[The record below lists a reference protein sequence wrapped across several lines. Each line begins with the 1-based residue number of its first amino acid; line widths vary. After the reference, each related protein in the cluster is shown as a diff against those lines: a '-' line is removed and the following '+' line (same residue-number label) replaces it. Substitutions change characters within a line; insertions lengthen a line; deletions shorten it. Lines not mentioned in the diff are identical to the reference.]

1 MSEEMEMVSPIE
13 NTDLTTQYEEARS
26 GITKIRDD
34 DYFSWDEREALL
46 LGRLEDQGSDNT
58 KSKVNTQE
66 LTNIVYDGAS
76 RVMAQF
82 PTGKVYPTS
91 TKNTGTSKAMDL
103 VFHKYVIPNANSQ
116 FDFLTKLRLWDVY
129 SRVYGS
135 MPALV
140 DYVVTED
147 YVGPDMWLLNPR
159 TFFPQAGAMN
169 IQDMQ
174 YCFVD
179 NYVTIDWLKGKLDH
193 PKTWD
198 VEAVQK
204 VISDAKDGGGANKK
218 SEDKTFAETEY
229 TDDKDFEVGKYA
241 KVKVVTRYERNT
253 WTTFAPDFGN
263 KILRSIPNPHGN
275 GKLPIVMKECYPLI
289 DRIYGL
295 AEFER
300 GKTLQYAANSL
311 VNLYLDGVKFSIFPP
326 TISTKNG
333 VVKDSMQFKP
343 GAHWQEIMPN
353 SIRQLQIS
361 PQGINTFTET
371 ISYLKSSMLNMA
383 ATTDTSVSK
392 ETDPGYGKTPEALK
406 QQASREG
413 ARDSWDRFMMEQA
426 IKEVFD
432 RFIDMLSVRQEQPIP
447 IMLFGKELAEYQAM
461 YPEEKL
467 QMYDGTGNVDIAPED
482 LEGDFQYVMDAGTTL
497 KKDESVEN
505 ETVRD
510 LIMLAVRV
518 PGGLEQIAQT
528 GKINF
533 GDKQFDF
540 GEAMKRFVITSGITD
555 SDKIIRDATPQER
568 QVSMMQQQAQAMG
581 QQPMSSGV
589 PGDGMAPPS
598 MGTTGNPNATNEQLQ
613 QQASQMY
620 L

>member
-1 MSEEMEMVSPIE
+1 MSEENEMVSPIE
-13 NTDLTTQYEEARS
+13 NTGLATQYSEARS
-26 GITKIRDD
+26 GIAKIRDD
-34 DYFSWDEREALL
+34 NYFSWDEREALL

-82 PTGKVYPTS
+82 PTGKIYPTS
-91 TKNTGTSKAMDL
+91 TKNTGSAKMMDL

-116 FDFLTKLRLWDVY
+116 FNFLTKLRLWDVY

-140 DYVVTED
+140 DYVITDD

-169 IQDMQ
+169 ISDMQ

-179 NYVTIDWLKGKLDH
+179 NEVTVEWLTKKLDTE
-193 PKTWD
+193 TWNQ
-198 VEAVQK
+198 EALQY
-204 VISDAKDGGGANKK
+204 VISKAKDGGTSEKK

-229 TDDKDFEVGKYA
+229 TDDKDFEIGKYA
-241 KVKVVTRYERNT
+241 KVKVVTRYELNK
-253 WTTFAPDFGN
+253 WTSFCPDYEN
-263 KILRSIPNPHGN
+263 KIIREIANPHDN
-275 GKLPIVMKECYPLI
+275 GKLPIVMKECYPLL

-333 VVKDSMQFKP
+333 VVKDSMAFKP
-343 GAHWQEIMPN
+343 GAHWQEIVPN

-413 ARDSWDRFMMEQA
+413 ARDSWDRYMMEQA

-447 IMLFGKELAEYQAM
+447 IMLFGKELQEFKEM
-461 YPEEKL
+461 YPEEEIKL
-467 QMYDGTGNVDIAPED
+467 FDGTGNVEVQPED
-482 LEGDFQYVMDAGTTL
+482 LSGDFQYIMDAGTTL

-505 ETVRD
+505 ETIRD

-518 PGGLEQIAQT
+518 PGGLEQIGQT

-540 GEAMKRFVITSGITD
+540 GEAMKRFVITSGISD
-555 SDKIIRDATPQER
+555 SDKIIRDATAEER
-568 QVSMMQQQAQAMG
+568 MIGQAQQQAQAMG
-581 QQPMSSGV
+581 QEPMSSGV

-598 MGTTGNPNATNEQLQ
+598 MGSTGNPNMTNEQLQ
-613 QQASQMY
+613 KQASQMFI
-620 L
+620 